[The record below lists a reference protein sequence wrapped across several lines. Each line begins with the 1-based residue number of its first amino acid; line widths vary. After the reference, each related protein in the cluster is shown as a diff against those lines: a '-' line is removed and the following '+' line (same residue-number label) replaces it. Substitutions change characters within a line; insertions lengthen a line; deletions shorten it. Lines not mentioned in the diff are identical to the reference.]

1 MSVLLVYRGR
11 ARGDCNAHTILFRI
25 HMISLIFYDV
35 LNLIKIRGTNENL
48 EYDMFGIITMINK
61 NSKSI
66 IPGLNIAIQ
75 EACEKFLFHDIRLP
89 KSDSNLSHPF
99 YTDDALFIGDW
110 SQNNLKNLAR
120 ILWCFHVASALKLT
134 FINRRCFVLVSP
146 RGNWLVMLG
155 YLGVM

>member
-1 MSVLLVYRGR
+1 MLFLSVKI
-11 ARGDCNAHTILFRI
+11 TKW
-25 HMISLIFYDV
+25 SIFP
-35 LNLIKIRGTNENL
+35 IP
-48 EYDMFGIITMINK
+48 FIIAME
-61 NSKSI
+61 
-66 IPGLNIAIQ
+66 GLNIAIQ
-75 EACEKFLFHDIRLP
+75 EACEKSLFHDIRLP

-134 FINRRCFVLVSP
+134 FINRRCFVLVSA
-146 RGNWLVMLG
+146 RENWLVMLG

>member
-1 MSVLLVYRGR
+1 M
-11 ARGDCNAHTILFRI
+11 A
-25 HMISLIFYDV
+25 
-35 LNLIKIRGTNENL
+35 
-48 EYDMFGIITMINK
+48 
-61 NSKSI
+61 
-66 IPGLNIAIQ
+66 GLNIAIQ

-134 FINRRCFVLVSP
+134 FINRRLILVLLSPLKKFVEYFFGVEPTRREKYYGS
-146 RGNWLVMLG
+146 LG
-155 YLGVM
+155 LNY